1 MERTVTRE
9 VVLDTT
15 ADDLWTL
22 LTDPVELGSWLGD
35 EVQLDPTPGG
45 AARVLDGNGTV
56 RRGRVLEAQ
65 EGRRLGFTWWPSD
78 DEALAS
84 TVSFTLT
91 EEDGRTR
98 LTVVETLPT
107 PSRPTSTGAASAC
120 TVADAGAAWD
130 DRLLGLEVRIVCR
143 PTPVPALA

>member
-1 MERTVTRE
+1 MEHTVTRE

-22 LTDPVELGSWLGD
+22 LTDPTELGSWLGE
-35 EVQLDPTPGG
+35 EVRLDPRPGG
-45 AARVLDGNGTV
+45 AAQVLDVNGTV
-56 RRGRVLEAQ
+56 RRGRVLEAD
-65 EGRRLGFTWWPSD
+65 EGRRLGFTWWPED

-98 LTVVETLPT
+98 LTVVETLP
-107 PSRPTSTGAASAC
+107 SRTVPTAGGAARAC
-120 TVADAGAAWD
+120 ARSDAGAAWD
-130 DRLLGLEVRIVCR
+130 DRLFGLEARLLCR
-143 PTPVPALA
+143 PSPVLALA